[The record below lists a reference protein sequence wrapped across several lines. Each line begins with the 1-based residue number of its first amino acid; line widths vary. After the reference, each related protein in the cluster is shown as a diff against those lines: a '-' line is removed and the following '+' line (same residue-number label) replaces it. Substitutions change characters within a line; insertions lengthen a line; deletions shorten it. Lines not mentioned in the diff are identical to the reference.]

1 MKLKK
6 HALKVTLCCIAFI
19 CFGQAY
25 GQDYISMVGVR
36 VSPET
41 AALSIKI
48 SIDEK
53 NHLEGTVGVFTPQ
66 PEFTIGAGAAYHRHH
81 PLNEKKN
88 FQVYYGP
95 SLKAVIGDQNS
106 IGVGADAGLMY
117 LFKKIEIGAEVNPTY
132 FLNENL
138 GFQPLFGL
146 HLRWINR

>member
-1 MKLKK
+1 MNTRRKL
-6 HALKVTLCCIAFI
+6 LNLLIVCITFM
-19 CFGQAY
+19 FVNESY
-25 GQDYISMVGVR
+25 SQDYISMVGVR
-36 VSPET
+36 VSPKT

-66 PEFTIGAGAAYHRHH
+66 PEYTVGAGAAYHRHH
-81 PLNEKKN
+81 PINEEKN
-88 FQVYYGP
+88 IQLYYGP
-95 SLKAVIGDQNS
+95 SLKGVIGDQNS
-106 IGVGADAGLMY
+106 VGFGADAGIMY

-146 HLRWINR
+146 HLRWVNR